1 MARTAIKLRELESKV
16 GQEVGISPWVE
27 IPQERIDLFAKA
39 TEDFQ
44 WIHVDP
50 KRAKDSPFGGTIAH
64 GFLTLSMLPK
74 LSESTFEFADRK
86 MGVNYGLNKVRFT
99 APVPA
104 GAKIRGRF
112 VLARYEKID
121 GNGVQTTWN
130 VTFEREGG
138 DKPVCVAESI
148 SRHYF

>member
-1 MARTAIKLRELESKV
+1 MAKTSVSLRELESKV

-27 IPQERIDLFAKA
+27 MSQQRIDLFAKA

-50 KRAKDSPFGGTIAH
+50 ARAKDSPFGSTIAH

-74 LSESTFEFADRK
+74 LSESTFEFSDRK
-86 MGVNYGLNKVRFT
+86 MGVNYGLNRVRFT

-104 GAKIRGRF
+104 GAMLRGRF
-112 VLARYEKID
+112 TLAAYDKLD
-121 GNGVQTTWN
+121 GGVQVTWN
-130 VTFEREGG
+130 VSIEREGS
-138 DKPVCVAESI
+138 DKPVMVAESI
-148 SRHYF
+148 GRHYF